1 MQIRNVHRSDN
12 TLLHPGDTLGTS
24 PRVSVP
30 LRRARSS
37 GDLQALG
44 LRTRGAP
51 SSAPPALPAIGI
63 AASHAAQKALISAAA
78 LETELHFTRTTGAT
92 DNSLAPRLAAR
103 LMDVA
108 IRIAEHCAAVPPA
121 GQPHAPMPE
130 AWRCLEVLAS
140 LRRKLNPAQ
149 LMRARDMLS
158 KAAEASPHSPADKAL
173 LLDTLNTVT
182 QADGPGLGEYVAKRA
197 YEGLCLN
204 QLQLK
209 ADGEAEPPA
218 RTFNSILPS
227 LAASTY
233 DYNPL
238 GRTLLWEGAC
248 RLFDG
253 PSAERRR
260 AALQT
265 AVFSLPNV
273 PAPGE
278 QPLGHLVEFIL
289 AIDDMA
295 LYETNAAGASRSA

>member
-1 MQIRNVHRSDN
+1 MQIRNVHRSSDD
-12 TLLHPGDTLGTS
+12 TLLHPGDTLGTP
-24 PRVSVP
+24 PRVSAP

-37 GDLQALG
+37 GDLQAMG
-44 LRTRGAP
+44 LRTRSAP
-51 SSAPPALPAIGI
+51 SLAPPALPAVGI
-63 AASHAAQKALISAAA
+63 TVGHTAQKTLHSAAA
-78 LETELHFTRTTGAT
+78 LETELDLTNTTG
-92 DNSLAPRLAAR
+92 NRLAPRLTAR

-108 IRIAEHCAAVPPA
+108 IRIAEHCAVAPPA
-121 GQPHAPMPE
+121 GKPHTPMPE
-130 AWRCLEVLAS
+130 AWRCLEALAS

-149 LMRARDMLS
+149 LMLARNMLS
-158 KAAEASPHSPADKAL
+158 KAAEASPHAPADKAL

-197 YEGLCLN
+197 YAGLCLDR
-204 QLQLK
+204 LQLK
-209 ADGEAEPPA
+209 ADGEAEPSA
-218 RTFNSILPS
+218 RTFNSILPN

-278 QPLGHLVEFIL
+278 QPLEHIVEFIL

-295 LYETNAAGASRSA
+295 LYEANAAGESRSA

>member
-1 MQIRNVHRSDN
+1 MQIRNVHHSDDM
-12 TLLHPGDTLGTS
+12 LIHPGDTLGTP
-24 PRVSVP
+24 PRVSAP

-37 GDLQALG
+37 GDLQAMG

-51 SSAPPALPAIGI
+51 SLAPPALPAIGI

-78 LETELHFTRTTGAT
+78 LETELHFTGTTDAAG
-92 DNSLAPRLAAR
+92 NSLAPRLTAR
-103 LMDVA
+103 LIDVA
-108 IRIAEHCAAVPPA
+108 IRIAEHCAIAPPA
-121 GQPHAPMPE
+121 GKPHTPMPE
-130 AWRCLEVLAS
+130 AWRCLEALAS

-197 YEGLCLN
+197 YAGLCLDR
-204 QLQLK
+204 LQLK
-209 ADGEAEPPA
+209 ADGEAEPSA
-218 RTFNSILPS
+218 RTFNSILPN

-265 AVFSLPNV
+265 VVFSLPNN

-278 QPLGHLVEFIL
+278 QPLGHIVEFYL
-289 AIDDMA
+289 AIDDMR
-295 LYETNAAGASRSA
+295 LYEGVAAGESRAA